1 MVDSEKEYGHK
12 PARWVLIVLVS
23 GLASLVLGNEL
34 FFQITTFTRKGD
46 QPVWHDL
53 SQQKWDPNTA
63 TQAELELVPGMGPK
77 LATNILEARKTKN
90 IESLE
95 DLGKIKG
102 FGPQR
107 VSLMGPWLQFPHG
120 KKGNPEQGTNLFGA
134 SDVLKHEAKLFL
146 IDQNIALEESLL
158 SFTGGSPFNAI
169 KELEN
174 KSEREV
180 VTQLLSQGHNIDITK
195 VNYAILTQ
203 GLDWTLNMIQKW
215 TFDLL
220 LNFYTQQI
228 YYFTKEE
235 KYIHSQ
241 VKQINL
247 NALLLFTNELNELKK
262 IASHPVNQELQL
274 QNIFIKYKQIFE
286 PS

>member
-23 GLASLVLGNEL
+23 GLASLVLGNQL

-107 VSLMGPWLQFPHG
+107 VSLMGPWLQFPHA
-120 KKGNPEQGTNLFGA
+120 KEGNPEQGTNLFGA
-134 SDVLKHEAKLFL
+134 SDVLKHEAK
-146 IDQNIALEESLL
+146 
-158 SFTGGSPFNAI
+158 TYSPKRMDPNLASAE
-169 KELEN
+169 ELETIPGIGP
-174 KSEREV
+174 KLARKIISERQIKKYDSLEDLV
-180 VTQLLSQGHNIDITK
+180 RVNGIGPNNIEK
-195 VNYAILTQ
+195 LR
-203 GLDWTLNMIQKW
+203 
-215 TFDLL
+215 TF
-220 LNFYTQQI
+220 
-228 YYFTKEE
+228 
-235 KYIHSQ
+235 
-241 VKQINL
+241 
-247 NALLLFTNELNELKK
+247 LFV
-262 IASHPVNQELQL
+262 AP
-274 QNIFIKYKQIFE
+274 
-286 PS
+286 